1 MERHGEVAAEFSV
14 DLVPVDDITWHVSVN
29 RSDTDPVTVGYLEL
43 RQGRFRMLWI
53 DEDGNGSSVLYES
66 PEAAA
71 GGVARWL
78 LEGQPFT
85 S

>member
-29 RSDTDPVTVGYLEL
+29 RSDADAVTVGYLEL

-53 DEDGNGSSVLYES
+53 DEDGNGSSVVYET

-71 GGVARWL
+71 GDVARRL